1 MSWQCRNF
9 SKQKQIESKAFSLK
23 KQKKLSLHRKRV
35 QKVAGIYIHIPFCKR
50 RCNYCA
56 FYSSTLYNMQEKYVD
71 ALCRE
76 IVERKEYL
84 NEETIETIYFGGGT
98 PSTLT
103 IAQLQKICSTV
114 YATYRIS
121 ENPEVTIE
129 CNPDDLTEEFLSV
142 LRTMPF
148 NRISMGIQS
157 FNDIQLKRL
166 GRRHNAEK
174 ARQAVNNAR
183 KAGFSNISIDLMFAL
198 PGSTA
203 EEWQNDLESAIELKP
218 DHISAYNLMYEE
230 GTPLYH
236 ALQRGDFRELSEEE
250 NVKQF
255 EMLIENIKEAGYR
268 HYEISNF
275 AMPGKE
281 SRHNSSYWNDTPYLG
296 CGAAAH
302 SYNGTSRQWNI
313 ADIKEYIKGIENGEH
328 NCEIEHLSEEER
340 YNDTIL
346 TRLRTADGIPLEWMK
361 ERFSARLNAYM
372 LRAAGKEIALGNLKE
387 ENGHLS
393 LTEKGIF
400 ISDAVIRELI
410 YV

>member
-1 MSWQCRNF
+1 
-9 SKQKQIESKAFSLK
+9 
-23 KQKKLSLHRKRV
+23 
-35 QKVAGIYIHIPFCKR
+35 
-50 RCNYCA
+50 
-56 FYSSTLYNMQEKYVD
+56 MQEKYVD

-183 KAGFSNISIDLMFAL
+183 EAGFSNISIDLMFAL
-198 PGSTA
+198 PCSTA

-230 GTPLYH
+230 GTPLYR

-281 SRHNSSYWNDTPYLG
+281 SRHNSSYWNGTPYLG

-361 ERFSARLNAYM
+361 KRFSARLNAYM

>member
-1 MSWQCRNF
+1 MQ
-9 SKQKQIESKAFSLK
+9 
-23 KQKKLSLHRKRV
+23 RKRV

-56 FYSSTLYNMQEKYVD
+56 FYSSTLYNTQEKYVD

-103 IAQLQKICSTV
+103 IAQLQRICSTV

-230 GTPLYH
+230 GTPLYR

-255 EMLIENIKEAGYR
+255 EMLIENIKKAGYR

-281 SRHNSSYWNDTPYLG
+281 SRHNSSYWNGTPYLG

-313 ADIKEYIKGIENGEH
+313 ADIEEYIKGIEDGKH

-346 TRLRTADGIPLEWMK
+346 TRLRTADGILLEWMK

-372 LRAAGKEIALGNLKE
+372 LRAARKEIALGNLKE

-400 ISDAVIRELI
+400 ISDTVIRELI